1 MDTIPDLSSDE
12 WSELAERL
20 SLYATR
26 KMSKLF
32 WRGVPAWRGGHA
44 PGGIEPQDLA
54 AEAIVSV
61 IDGSRKWDPA
71 AHPDFRRFL
80 EGVIDSKVNHLA
92 ESADNRMTRRE
103 PVTTNG
109 QIKELKTTRR
119 NCEFDPADVC
129 CERDAADSFRRL
141 VEKEI
146 DGDDQLEQ
154 VFECLAADVTRPQEI
169 AELLDCEVAVIN
181 NIQKR
186 LRRRVD
192 KAMRRHVGRNAR

>member
-1 MDTIPDLSSDE
+1 MDTIPDLSGDE
-12 WSELAERL
+12 WSELTERL

-32 WRGVPAWRGGHA
+32 WRGVPARRGGHA

-54 AEAIVSV
+54 SEAIVSV
-61 IDGSRKWDPA
+61 IDGSREWDPA

-103 PVTTNG
+103 PVTTDG

-119 NCEFDPADVC
+119 NFESDPADLC
-129 CERDAADSFRRL
+129 CECDAADSFRQF

-146 DGDDQLEQ
+146 AGDDQLEQ
-154 VFECLAADVTRPQEI
+154 VFECLAAGIIRPREI
-169 AELLDCEVAVIN
+169 AELLECEVTVIN

-192 KAMRRHVGRNAR
+192 KAMRRHAGRSTQ